1 MNDKIWAVNVLV
13 PKDKIELK
21 EKLKL
26 KAKACGMSQVQYV
39 KQLIKKDLEK

>member
-1 MNDKIWAVNVLV
+1 MERKTWTVHVLV

-26 KAKACGMSQVQYV
+26 KAESYGISQAQYV